1 MQMTALHLYRQHP
14 VGSLQRK
21 ILCKIVT
28 NGYIL
33 EVTMIKL
40 IMPILKIPQPLQSY
54 TGGESQL
61 KLSGG
66 TVREMIDDLTLKY
79 PTLKP
84 HLINKKGNLNVFVH
98 LFLHGEEIPQ
108 NGALD
113 MKLKTEDVVTLV
125 PSIAGG

>member
-1 MQMTALHLYRQHP
+1 
-14 VGSLQRK
+14 
-21 ILCKIVT
+21 
-28 NGYIL
+28 
-33 EVTMIKL
+33 MIKL

-54 TGGESQL
+54 TAGESYL
-61 KLSGG
+61 KLSGE
-66 TVREMIDDLTLKY
+66 TVREMIDDLTLQY

-108 NGALD
+108 NEALETT
-113 MKLKTEDVVTLV
+113 LNPEDVVTLV

>member
-1 MQMTALHLYRQHP
+1 MPIY
-14 VGSLQRK
+14 
-21 ILCKIVT
+21 
-28 NGYIL
+28 GYNL
-33 EVTMIKL
+33 EITMIEL
-40 IMPILKIPQPLQSY
+40 IMPILRIPQPLQSY
-54 TGGESQL
+54 TAGESHL

-66 TVREMIDDLTLKY
+66 TVREMIDDLAVQY

-108 NGALD
+108 NGALETI
-113 MKLKTEDVVTLV
+113 LTPEDEVILV